1 MKAQTQQKL
10 RRYHLYIGMFLAPA
24 IIFFSL
30 SGALQTFRLQEE
42 KGWGGGT
49 PPTWIVWLASVHKDD
64 RLPQPKAAEAD
75 DHAKPAAKPAAPK
88 AAQKPKPSAL
98 AFKIFAVLMSIG
110 LILSAVLGIVIAL
123 NNRATR
129 QVSTIMLVA
138 GVVVPILLLK
148 I

>member
-1 MKAQTQQKL
+1 MKARTQQAL

-42 KGWGGGT
+42 KGWGGT
-49 PPTWIVWLASVHKDD
+49 PPTWIVWLASIHKDD
-64 RLPQPKAAEAD
+64 RLPQPKTAGPD
-75 DHAKPAAKPAAPK
+75 DHVKPAAKPAAKTP
-88 AAQKPKPSAL
+88 QKPKSSAL
-98 AFKIFAVLMSIG
+98 PFKIFAALLSIG

-129 QVSTIMLVA
+129 RVSTIMLVA

>member
-1 MKAQTQQKL
+1 MKAKTQQSL

-42 KGWGGGT
+42 KGWGGT

-64 RLPQPKAAEAD
+64 RLPQAKAEGAD
-75 DHAKPAAKPAAPK
+75 EHSKPAAKPAPK
-88 AAQKPKPSAL
+88 APQKPKPSAL
-98 AFKIFAVLMSIG
+98 PFKIFAVLMSVG

-129 QVSTIMLVA
+129 RVSTIMLVA
-138 GVVVPILLLK
+138 GVIVPILLLK

>member
-1 MKAQTQQKL
+1 MKAKTQQAL

-42 KGWGGGT
+42 KGWGGT

-64 RLPQPKAAEAD
+64 RLPQPKAAGAD
-75 DHAKPAAKPAAPK
+75 DHAKPAAKPAAK
-88 AAQKPKPSAL
+88 APQKPKPSAL
-98 AFKIFAVLMSIG
+98 PFKIFAVIMSIG

-129 QVSTIMLVA
+129 RVSTIMLVA
-138 GVVVPILLLK
+138 GVIVPILLLK

>member
-1 MKAQTQQKL
+1 MKAKTQQAL

-24 IIFFSL
+24 IIFFAL

-42 KGWGGGT
+42 KGWGST
-49 PPTWIVWLASVHKDD
+49 PPAWIVWLASVHKDD
-64 RLPQPKAAEAD
+64 RLPQPQAEGAD
-75 DHAKPAAKPAAPK
+75 EHAKPAAKPAPK
-88 AAQKPKPSAL
+88 VAQKPKPSAL
-98 AFKIFAVLMSIG
+98 PFKIFAVLMSIG

-123 NNRATR
+123 NSRATR
-129 QVSTIMLVA
+129 LVSIAMLAA